1 MAMEKTG
8 AELDLD
14 EQMKALADEFSLLLN
29 SKTMPTPHY
38 AGKVQAL

>member
-1 MAMEKTG
+1 MAMEKTE

-29 SKTMPTPHY
+29 PKTTPTSHY